1 MTGALAL
8 HGFTTGR
15 HGYFLAKARR
25 AGVGQP
31 GQAGAPSVPEEHG
44 VSEDRPDQGESID
57 LSARL
62 RAYESVKA
70 VLANGHHVDRGPA
83 AVRGVVTTV
92 LAESGVDG
100 LAEVAV
106 ELSLRLA
113 SAVERRAADQ
123 GLAAVDLAEVWFVD

>member
-1 MTGALAL
+1 MSE
-8 HGFTTGR
+8 GR
-15 HGYFLAKARR
+15 PH
-25 AGVGQP
+25 
-31 GQAGAPSVPEEHG
+31 
-44 VSEDRPDQGESID
+44 QGESID

-83 AVRGVVTTV
+83 AVRVVTTV

-123 GLAAVDLAEVWFVD
+123 RLAAVDLAEVWFVD

>member
-1 MTGALAL
+1 M
-8 HGFTTGR
+8 
-15 HGYFLAKARR
+15 
-25 AGVGQP
+25 
-31 GQAGAPSVPEEHG
+31 
-44 VSEDRPDQGESID
+44 SEDRPDQGESID
-57 LSARL
+57 LFARL

-70 VLANGHHVDRGPA
+70 VLANDQYVERGPA
-83 AVRGVVTTV
+83 AARGVVATV

-113 SAVERRAADQ
+113 SAVERRAGDQ

>member
-1 MTGALAL
+1 MSED
-8 HGFTTGR
+8 
-15 HGYFLAKARR
+15 
-25 AGVGQP
+25 QP
-31 GQAGAPSVPEEHG
+31 G
-44 VSEDRPDQGESID
+44 QGESID
-57 LSARL
+57 LSARF

-70 VLANGHHVDRGPA
+70 VLANDRDIDRRLA
-83 AVRGVVTTV
+83 AVRDVVTNV

>member
-1 MTGALAL
+1 MSGDA
-8 HGFTTGR
+8 HG
-15 HGYFLAKARR
+15 
-25 AGVGQP
+25 
-31 GQAGAPSVPEEHG
+31 
-44 VSEDRPDQGESID
+44 QGESID
-57 LSARL
+57 LSARF

-70 VLANGHHVDRGPA
+70 ALPNDQDVDRGPA
-83 AVRGVVTTV
+83 AVRGVVAAV

-113 SAVERRAADQ
+113 SALERRAGDQ

>member
-1 MTGALAL
+1 M
-8 HGFTTGR
+8 
-15 HGYFLAKARR
+15 
-25 AGVGQP
+25 
-31 GQAGAPSVPEEHG
+31 
-44 VSEDRPDQGESID
+44 SEDRPDQGESID
-57 LSARL
+57 LFARL

-70 VLANGHHVDRGPA
+70 VLANDHHVDRRPA

-113 SAVERRAADQ
+113 SAVERASYSMR
-123 GLAAVDLAEVWFVD
+123 GLAHVVTCTA

>member
-1 MTGALAL
+1 M
-8 HGFTTGR
+8 
-15 HGYFLAKARR
+15 
-25 AGVGQP
+25 
-31 GQAGAPSVPEEHG
+31 
-44 VSEDRPDQGESID
+44 SEDRPDQGESID
-57 LSARL
+57 LFARL

-70 VLANGHHVDRGPA
+70 VLANNHRVDRRPA

>member
-1 MTGALAL
+1 M
-8 HGFTTGR
+8 
-15 HGYFLAKARR
+15 
-25 AGVGQP
+25 
-31 GQAGAPSVPEEHG
+31 
-44 VSEDRPDQGESID
+44 SEDRPDQGESID

-70 VLANGHHVDRGPA
+70 VFANDHHVDRGPA
-83 AVRGVVTTV
+83 AVRGVVTAV

>member
-1 MTGALAL
+1 
-8 HGFTTGR
+8 
-15 HGYFLAKARR
+15 
-25 AGVGQP
+25 
-31 GQAGAPSVPEEHG
+31 

-57 LSARL
+57 LFARL

-83 AVRGVVTTV
+83 AVRGVVTSV

-113 SAVERRAADQ
+113 SAVERRAGDQ
-123 GLAAVDLAEVWFVD
+123 GVAAVDLAEVWFGD

>member
-1 MTGALAL
+1 
-8 HGFTTGR
+8 
-15 HGYFLAKARR
+15 
-25 AGVGQP
+25 
-31 GQAGAPSVPEEHG
+31 

-57 LSARL
+57 LFARL

-70 VLANGHHVDRGPA
+70 VLANAHNIDRGPA
-83 AVRGVVTTV
+83 AVRGVVTSV

-113 SAVERRAADQ
+113 SAVERRAGDQ

>member
-1 MTGALAL
+1 
-8 HGFTTGR
+8 
-15 HGYFLAKARR
+15 
-25 AGVGQP
+25 
-31 GQAGAPSVPEEHG
+31 
-44 VSEDRPDQGESID
+44 VSEEPDQGESTD
-57 LSARL
+57 LFARL

-70 VLANGHHVDRGPA
+70 VLANDRHVDRGPA

-113 SAVERRAADQ
+113 SAVERRAGDH